1 VILFAS
7 LFACFWPSEKN
18 QIRSHFDK
26 KKPVVENRLNS
37 LKMNLSTS
45 SLATEETI
53 FSVQKLA
60 TYPKFALH

>member
-18 QIRSHFDK
+18 QIDK
-26 KKPVVENRLNS
+26 KNPVVENRLNS